1 MGKDM
6 RYLIDSNIL
15 IYFITAS
22 ASNEVLFTINKLLL
36 SSFFTSIITKIEVL
50 GWNKHTE
57 ESYRMTEDLLKYG
70 TIIPVDEAIA
80 AQAIQIRRITNI
92 KLPDAVIAATA
103 ITLSATLVTRNCKD
117 FNSITGIEFINPF
130 ESQLSMS

>member
-1 MGKDM
+1 M

-22 ASNEVLFTINKLLL
+22 ASDEVLITIKKILL

-57 ESYRMTEDLLKYG
+57 ESYKMTDNLLKYG
-70 TIIPVDEAIA
+70 TIIPVDEAVA
-80 AQAIQIRRITNI
+80 THAIHLRRKTNI

-103 ITLSATLVTRNCKD
+103 ISLSATLVTRNCKD
-117 FNSITGIEFINPF
+117 FNSITEIEIINPF
-130 ESQLSMS
+130 EFQ

>member
-1 MGKDM
+1 MEKVL

-22 ASNEVLFTINKLLL
+22 ASDEVLITIKKILL
-36 SSFFTSIITKIEVL
+36 SSFFISIITKIEVL

-57 ESYRMTEDLLKYG
+57 ESYRMTDDLLKYG
-70 TIIPVDEAIA
+70 TIIPVDEAVA
-80 AQAIQIRRITNI
+80 AHAIYIRRKTNI

-103 ITLSATLVTRNCKD
+103 ISLSSTLVTRNSKD
-117 FNSITGIEFINPF
+117 FNSITGIEIINPF
-130 ESQLSMS
+130 EY

>member
-1 MGKDM
+1 MGKVM

-22 ASNEVLFTINKLLL
+22 ASDEVLITIKKILL
-36 SSFFTSIITKIEVL
+36 SSFFTSIITKIEIL

-57 ESYRMTEDLLKYG
+57 ESYKMTDDLLKYG

-80 AQAIQIRRITNI
+80 AHAISLRRKSNI

-103 ITLSATLVTRNCKD
+103 INLSATLVTRNCKD
-117 FNSITGIEFINPF
+117 FYSISGIEIINPF
-130 ESQLSMS
+130 E

>member
-22 ASNEVLFTINKLLL
+22 ASDDVLINIKKILI
-36 SSFFTSIITKIEVL
+36 SSFFISIITKIEVL
-50 GWNKHTE
+50 GWNKHTQ
-57 ESYRMTEDLLKYG
+57 ESYRMTNDLLKYG
-70 TIIPVDEAIA
+70 TIIPVDEAVA
-80 AQAIQIRRITNI
+80 AHTIRLRRKTNI

-103 ITLSATLVTRNCKD
+103 INLSATLVTRNCKD
-117 FNSITGIEFINPF
+117 FNSITGIEIINPF
-130 ESQLSMS
+130 NSQ

>member
-22 ASNEVLFTINKLLL
+22 ASDDVLINIKKILI
-36 SSFFTSIITKIEVL
+36 SSFFISIITKIEVL

-57 ESYRMTEDLLKYG
+57 ESYRMTNDLLKYG
-70 TIIPVDEAIA
+70 TIIPVDEAVA
-80 AQAIQIRRITNI
+80 AHTIHLRRKTNI

-103 ITLSATLVTRNCKD
+103 ISLSATLVTRNYKD
-117 FNSITGIEFINPF
+117 FNSITEIEIINPF
-130 ESQLSMS
+130 NSQ

>member
-22 ASNEVLFTINKLLL
+22 APDDVLINIKKILV
-36 SSFFTSIITKIEVL
+36 SSFFISIITKIEVL

-57 ESYRMTEDLLKYG
+57 ESYRMTDELLKFG
-70 TIIPVDEAIA
+70 TIIPVDEAVA
-80 AQAIQIRRITNI
+80 AYAIHLRRTINI
-92 KLPDAVIAATA
+92 KLPDAVIAATS
-103 ITLSATLVTRNCKD
+103 IILSVTMIRRNFKD
-117 FNSITGIEFINPF
+117 FNSVKGIEIINPF
-130 ESQLSMS
+130 NSQ

>member
-1 MGKDM
+1 MGKVM

-22 ASNEVLFTINKLLL
+22 ASDDVLATIKKILLP
-36 SSFFTSIITKIEVL
+36 SFFTSIITKIEVL

-57 ESYRMTEDLLKYG
+57 ESYSMTNDLLKYG
-70 TIIPVDEAIA
+70 TIIPVDEAVA
-80 AQAIQIRRITNI
+80 AYAIHLRRKTNI

-103 ITLSATLVTRNCKD
+103 ISLSATLVTRNCKD
-117 FNSITGIEFINPF
+117 FNSITGIEIINPF
-130 ESQLSMS
+130 DSL